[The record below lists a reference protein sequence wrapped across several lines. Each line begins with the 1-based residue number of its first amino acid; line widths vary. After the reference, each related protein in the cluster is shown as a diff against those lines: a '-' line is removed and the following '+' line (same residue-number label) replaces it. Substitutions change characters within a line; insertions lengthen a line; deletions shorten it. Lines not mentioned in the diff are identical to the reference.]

1 MSSWS
6 SQPWGA
12 VGWGPAHLLPGTRQ
26 GRRGRS
32 LPPKPLQHLPL
43 QPPWL
48 LRGEHALSRLDV
60 VIQQEGWSWSCSC
73 VPHMAPNTFVIPS
86 VMRVTGASL
95 LRLRPQVRKAL
106 GRIPVPPSA
115 CTGAQGRAWPSCP
128 MGALRLQ
135 DCIGACVG
143 PTGQVGFPC
152 SCRTRWCDLSSLP
165 LASGCASPGVLPAFH
180 MQPLPCPS
188 PELIPHDLN

>member
-6 SQPWGA
+6 SRPWGA
-12 VGWGPAHLLPGTRQ
+12 AGWGPAHLLPGTRQ

-95 LRLRPQVRKAL
+95 LIASPGPESSGTDLGATVSLHRSSGQSLALLSHGSPQTA
-106 GRIPVPPSA
+106 
-115 CTGAQGRAWPSCP
+115 
-128 MGALRLQ
+128 

-188 PELIPHDLN
+188 PGLIPHDLN